1 MLRSLVGSEM
11 CIRDSLYSAIPC
23 VHSAAADGPISLGY
37 QLKFVDTTKHP
48 LAVCNDGT
56 PAAYYLHTSARSRD
70 WVLHQQ
76 GGWWCWD
83 DYSCAVRWAHFQ
95 NHTTEKRTLMS
106 TGQLAA
112 LTAKYDTFNGEKN
125 TGIMAHN
132 STGNPMSAASKV
144 FVVYCSS
151 DSHAGNRSA
160 GYVEGAGDSKWHFRG
175 KEIVKAVLGEL
186 NANHGLGT
194 ASSVV
199 LTGGSAGGMAT
210 LNNADYVGE
219 MLKEMAPGVNFVAMP
234 DSGFFVDVMP
244 GQMCSSPES
253 YECKSAA
260 GAGVP
265 NPGSNG
271 WSRGDGHSWLGTG
284 QTMAQQMQS
293 MLVYTRGLPDEGC
306 SRALGEFGAWRCFLG
321 QYGGRFVESKT
332 LWLQNQIDEWQGFWN
347 GFFNYSQD
355 PRAYGY
361 AGWFR
366 AESRRELG
374 RAAGS
379 TSDLFVFSPNCY
391 HHGLSYDSRF
401 WEVRVDGWSSG
412 SMLEAILSGDDTM
425 PQVVIDD
432 CHGLPCSP
440 GSIASEINQ
449 DCLPVKPPRLATPH

>member
-244 GQMCSSPES
+244 GRSGSS
-253 YECKSAA
+253 
-260 GAGVP
+260 V
-265 NPGSNG
+265 
-271 WSRGDGHSWLGTG
+271 RGD
-284 QTMAQQMQS
+284 A
-293 MLVYTRGLPDEGC
+293 
-306 SRALGEFGAWRCFLG
+306 F
-321 QYGGRFVESKT
+321 
-332 LWLQNQIDEWQGFWN
+332 
-347 GFFNYSQD
+347 
-355 PRAYGY
+355 
-361 AGWFR
+361 
-366 AESRRELG
+366 
-374 RAAGS
+374 
-379 TSDLFVFSPNCY
+379 
-391 HHGLSYDSRF
+391 
-401 WEVRVDGWSSG
+401 SG
-412 SMLEAILSGDDTM
+412 SMEADLWRAKLCGCRTKSTSGRDSGMGSSTTPKTREPTGMLAGSGPNHVGSWVGRQAARRICSCSAQTAITM
-425 PQVVIDD
+425 V
-432 CHGLPCSP
+432 
-440 GSIASEINQ
+440 
-449 DCLPVKPPRLATPH
+449 